1 MAAVDGLDR
10 HVGLIPALDMES
22 LDALARVVDAT
33 SQVDGV
39 VGYKLGLTAVLRL
52 GLFEAVRR
60 IRALTDLAIV
70 YDHQKAGPDMPDM
83 GPKFV
88 SLCREAAVDGL
99 ILFPIAGPRAIETF
113 VGGAVDAGL
122 FPVVGGE
129 IPVPDYTIGGGGFV
143 ADDALDRIVRLS
155 AEVGARHFV
164 LPANDPQTVARR
176 TRWILDHVERP
187 VVVLTGFGPLGG
199 DVATA
204 FQAAA
209 GCPARLAVMGRNV
222 YAAADPAE
230 AAKRIV
236 GEMER
241 QAAGPVPR
249 RRAAERKGKR

>member
-1 MAAVDGLDR
+1 MAAVDALDR
-10 HVGLIPALDMES
+10 EVGLIPALDMES
-22 LDALARVVDAT
+22 LDALARVVEAT
-33 SQVDGV
+33 SRVDGV

-60 IRALTDLAIV
+60 IRKLTDLAIV

-88 SLCREAAVDGL
+88 ALCREAKVDGL
-99 ILFPIAGPRAIETF
+99 ILFPVAGPRAIQTF
-113 VGGAVDAGL
+113 VGGAVEAGL

-129 IPVPDYTIGGGGFV
+129 IPVPDYTVGGGGFV

-155 AEVGARHFV
+155 AAVGARHFV

-176 TRWILDHVERP
+176 ARWILEHVERP

-199 DVATA
+199 DVASA
-204 FQAAA
+204 FKAAA

-230 AAKRIV
+230 AARRIV
-236 GEMER
+236 GEMEL
-241 QAAGPVPR
+241 AAGAAPR
-249 RRAAERKGKR
+249 RRAAARKGKR

>member
-1 MAAVDGLDR
+1 MKGVDRLDR
-10 HVGLIPALDMES
+10 AVGLIPALDMES
-22 LDALARVVDAT
+22 LDAFDRVVETT
-33 SQVDGV
+33 SKVDGV
-39 VGYKLGLTAVLRL
+39 VGYKLGLTTVLRL

-60 IRALTDLAIV
+60 IRALTDLAVI

-88 SLCREAAVDGL
+88 ALCREAKVDGL
-99 ILFPIAGPRAIETF
+99 ILFPVAGPKAISTF
-113 VGGAVDAGL
+113 VGGAVKAGL

-129 IPVPDYTIGGGGFV
+129 IPVPDYTVGGGGFV

-164 LPANDPQTVARR
+164 LPANDPETVARR
-176 TRWILDHVERP
+176 AAWILEHVTQP

-199 DVATA
+199 DVGSA
-204 FQAAA
+204 FKAAA
-209 GCPARLAVMGRNV
+209 GCPTRLAVMGRNV

-241 QAAGPVPR
+241 HAVPAPPR
-249 RRAAERKGKR
+249 RRTAARKEKR